1 MALFERHSLTNA
13 GRSLI
18 AKAQAGRTTIN
29 FTKAVSGAGLWEEAE
44 DISAATQLKTPKQ
57 NFTFSEITIPPG
69 NNSTVVLKV
78 ILSNVGLT
86 ELYYVTELGI
96 YAEDPDDG
104 EVLYA
109 ILTSSRRMEY
119 LPAENGIGT
128 SAITVRLNIEV
139 FNAANVTVVMAG
151 ALVSAEDFD
160 VIRNIVN
167 LINNAITGGN
177 TGQILRKTANG
188 NYLFGWDDE
197 KVEVTTQSRENFP
210 ETGAANAIYVDVD
223 SSSIY
228 IWKNGA
234 YFKLPLGAEAAETL
248 QRQITE
254 LQNKFYQTPITALA
268 SAWTE
273 TTEDG
278 VSVYSQNIN
287 VTGMT
292 ENTMAKVWTR
302 LISNDASV
310 ILLEQKAQAIF
321 TGHGKAY
328 SQNGYIRLKC
338 YGKCPAHDFG
348 LIIEGK

>member
-1 MALFERHSLTNA
+1 MALFERHSLTDA

-18 AKAQAGRTTIN
+18 AKAQAGRATIS
-29 FTKAVSGAGLWEEAE
+29 FTRAVSGAGLWEESE
-44 DISAATQLKTPKQ
+44 SISSTTQLKEQKQ
-57 NFTFSEITIPPG
+57 SFSFSDISIPPG
-69 NNSTVVLKV
+69 NDSTVVLKV
-78 ILSNVGLT
+78 ILSNTGLT

-96 YAEDPDDG
+96 YANDPDNG
-104 EVLYA
+104 EILYA
-109 ILTSSRRMEY
+109 ILTSSRRTEY

-139 FNAANVTVVMAG
+139 FNASDVTVEMSG
-151 ALVSAEDFD
+151 AYASAEDFD
-160 VIRNIVN
+160 VVRSIVEQ
-167 LINNAITGGN
+167 IKNAISGG
-177 TGQILRKTANG
+177 TVGQILRKTSNG
-188 NYLFGWDDE
+188 DYLFGWDDE
-197 KVEVTTQSRENFP
+197 KVEVVTDSRAEFP
-210 ETGAANAIYVDVD
+210 ETGAANAIYIDVD
-223 SSSIY
+223 SSSVY
-228 IWKNGA
+228 IWKNDA
-234 YFKLPLGAEAAETL
+234 YFKLPLGADAAETL
-248 QRQITE
+248 QEQITA

-273 TTEDG
+273 TQADG
-278 VSVYSQNIN
+278 VDVYSQNIN

-302 LISNDASV
+302 LISSDASV

-328 SQNGYIRLKC
+328 SQNGYVQLKC

>member
-18 AKAQAGRTTIN
+18 AKAQAGRTAIN
-29 FTKAVSGAGLWEEAE
+29 FTKAVSGAGLWAESE
-44 DISAATQLKTPKQ
+44 DIAAATQLKTPKQ
-57 NFTFSEITIPPG
+57 NFTFSDISIPPG

-96 YAEDPDDG
+96 YAQDPDDG
-104 EVLYA
+104 EILYA
-109 ILTSSRRMEY
+109 ILTSSHNMEY
-119 LPAENGIGT
+119 LPAENGMGT

-139 FNAANVTVVMAG
+139 FNASSVTVVMAG
-151 ALVSAEDFD
+151 AYVSADDFD
-160 VIRNIVN
+160 VVRNIVN
-167 LINNAITGGN
+167 QINNAITGGN
-177 TGQILRKTANG
+177 AGQILRKSANG
-188 NYLFGWDDE
+188 NYQFGWSDE
-197 KVEVTTQSRENFP
+197 TIEVVTDSRNDFP
-210 ETGAANAIYVDVD
+210 EEGHGNAIYVDVD

-228 IWKNGA
+228 IWKNDA

-248 QRQITE
+248 QEQITA

-268 SAWTE
+268 SGWTQ
-273 TTEDG
+273 TTENG
-278 VSVYSQNIN
+278 VNVYTQNIN

-292 ENTMAKVWTR
+292 ENTMAKIWTR
-302 LISNDASV
+302 LLSNDASV
-310 ILLEQKAQAIF
+310 ILLEQKAQAVF

-328 SQNGYIRLKC
+328 SQNGYVQLKC
-338 YGKCPAHDFG
+338 YSKCPDHDFG